1 MDLGQLDLAMP
12 VVVVGAYLALGV
24 VPGQHGVVQRDAVLR
39 CMALP
44 FVLVVIYAVNVDD
57 PFVVVT

>member
-1 MDLGQLDLAMP
+1 MP
-12 VVVVGAYLALGV
+12 VVVVGTHLPLGV

-39 CMALP
+39 RVALP

>member
-1 MDLGQLDLAMP
+1 LDLGQLDLAMS
-12 VVVVGAYLALGV
+12 VVVVGAHLALSV
-24 VPGQHGVVQRDAVLR
+24 VPGQHGVVQCDTVLR
-39 CMALP
+39 RVALS

>member
-1 MDLGQLDLAMP
+1 MP
-12 VVVVGAYLALGV
+12 VVVVGAHLALSV
-24 VPGQHGVVQRDAVLR
+24 VPGQHGVVQCDTVLR
-39 CMALP
+39 RVALP

>member
-1 MDLGQLDLAMP
+1 MVP
-12 VVVVGAYLALGV
+12 VVVVGAHLPLSV

-39 CMALP
+39 RVALP